1 MIQKNQQFMLKL
13 KYNNIMKKTFFI
25 FLYIIFTSILFACTK
40 DFPTNESINNKSIK
54 TDSIDQFVKTIDGDH
69 YTLLGIA
76 CKNNNLQEVKK
87 LIAEGADINI
97 AKSDDIY
104 EVDALFV
111 AIENNHYSIVKYLI
125 DNGSNTNKL
134 YNEDGLTPIV
144 LASKLNLY
152 DISELLIKN
161 GVHINSASKALE
173 FAQQNKNDRL
183 IKLLEHNEEKHQN
196 KIEKWNGVYY
206 YNPHKSTDSLGN
218 YYINIS
224 NAESDFGY
232 SGDHAF
238 DFRITLQEQNN
249 SLFMYKDFNKKPVG
263 RIYKKKNQYW
273 LESDYVTEREGQKST
288 SFPLKYAKSADDLD

>member
-1 MIQKNQQFMLKL
+1 
-13 KYNNIMKKTFFI
+13 
-25 FLYIIFTSILFACTK
+25 
-40 DFPTNESINNKSIK
+40 
-54 TDSIDQFVKTIDGDH
+54 
-69 YTLLGIA
+69 
-76 CKNNNLQEVKK
+76 
-87 LIAEGADINI
+87 AEGADINI

-206 YNPHKSTDSLGN
+206 YNPHKSTDSLG
-218 YYINIS
+218 
-224 NAESDFGY
+224 
-232 SGDHAF
+232 
-238 DFRITLQEQNN
+238 
-249 SLFMYKDFNKKPVG
+249 
-263 RIYKKKNQYW
+263 
-273 LESDYVTEREGQKST
+273 
-288 SFPLKYAKSADDLD
+288 